1 MEELTRAVFVDP
13 ELRGRLAIKPLP
25 LRAPLPSQALVR
37 VKAISLNLGE
47 VRRALTMA
55 ESGWRPGWDL
65 AGVIEQAAAD
75 HSGPPVGAR
84 VVGFL
89 PAGAWAE
96 MATVPT
102 NALAQLPDNVSFA
115 QAATLPVAGLTALY
129 SLEQHG
135 AIIGRRVLV
144 TGASG
149 GVGHLA
155 VELAHHAG
163 AIVVASVRRPEREKH
178 ARSAGAHEVV
188 VGEDPAAA
196 AKFGPYDL
204 ILESLGGN
212 SLTAAM
218 KMIAPG
224 GMCVLYGVSASSE
237 ATFDAATFM
246 RTGGASLYGFI
257 LFMRFQAVRRPRA
270 WPGWLR
276 WSRADAFIRR
286 SNWKRP
292 LNRSRR
298 WPPSSTIAASRAR
311 RCFISGD
318 CPVSS
323 TARALQ
329 AA

>member
-1 MEELTRAVFVDP
+1 MQEVRTVVVQPDSSGKP
-13 ELRGRLAIKPLP
+13 AIKPLP
-25 LRAPLPSQALVR
+25 VREPLPSQALVR

-55 ESGWRPGWDL
+55 EAGWRPGWDL
-65 AGVIEQAAAD
+65 AGVVEQPAVD
-75 HSGPPVGAR
+75 RSGPSAGTR

-96 MATVPT
+96 VVAVPT
-102 NALAQLPDNVSFA
+102 NALAQLPENVSFA

-155 VELAHHAG
+155 VEIARHAG
-163 AIVVASVRRPEREKH
+163 AFVVASVRRPEREKH
-178 ARSAGAHEVV
+178 ARAAGADEVV
-188 VGEDPAAA
+188 VGEDPSVAANL
-196 AKFGPYDL
+196 GPYDL
-204 ILESLGGN
+204 ILESVGGRSLG
-212 SLTAAM
+212 AAL

-257 LFMRFQAVRRPRA
+257 LFHEIPSRPAAQGLARLVEMVAGGRLHPQIELEASFEQIAEVANKLYSRGIAGRAV
-270 WPGWLR
+270 LH
-276 WSRADAFIRR
+276 
-286 SNWKRP
+286 
-292 LNRSRR
+292 L
-298 WPPSSTIAASRAR
+298 
-311 RCFISGD
+311 
-318 CPVSS
+318 
-323 TARALQ
+323 
-329 AA
+329 

>member
-1 MEELTRAVFVDP
+1 MDQVRAVVVDSDSP
-13 ELRGRLAIKPLP
+13 GRLAIKPSP
-25 LRAPLPSQALVR
+25 MRAPLPSQAVVR
-37 VKAISLNLGE
+37 IKAISLNLGE

-75 HSGPPVGAR
+75 RSGPPAGAR

-96 MATVPT
+96 MAAVPT

-135 AIIGRRVLV
+135 AIVGRRVLI

-155 VELAHHAG
+155 VEIANRAG
-163 AIVVASVRRPEREKH
+163 AFVVASVRRPEREKH
-178 ARSAGAHEVV
+178 ARAAGAHEVV
-188 VGEDPAAA
+188 VGEDPSGA

-204 ILESLGGN
+204 ILESVGGA
-212 SLTAAM
+212 SLAAALR
-218 KMIAPG
+218 MIAPG

-237 ATFDAATFM
+237 TTFDAATFM

-257 LFMRFQAVRRPRA
+257 LFHELPSRPASQGLARLVEMVSGGRLHPQIELEAPFEQVAEVANKLHNRGIAGKAV
-270 WPGWLR
+270 LR
-276 WSRADAFIRR
+276 
-286 SNWKRP
+286 
-292 LNRSRR
+292 L
-298 WPPSSTIAASRAR
+298 
-311 RCFISGD
+311 
-318 CPVSS
+318 
-323 TARALQ
+323 
-329 AA
+329 